1 MKSILELETG
11 EKFEGHNFGDISQSS
26 GEIVF
31 QTGITGYPETITDPS
46 YAGQFIVFTTPLI
59 NNYGFPKDIINE
71 FNINE
76 SIESKKPECKAII
89 VQEYTK
95 NSSHYNSQKSFTEW
109 LKKNNIIALEGIDT
123 RELTKL
129 IRENGTCKARIY
141 QETNDIIP
149 AYIDIGNVNLVKEI
163 GYKDVIKYGS
173 SNKNIL
179 FFDCGAKNSQLTALL
194 NRGLSVTRVPY
205 NFKIDINDLKNY
217 AGIFISNGPGN
228 PEQLSELILFIKEVL
243 ESDISIPI
251 FGICLGHQVL
261 GLAAGFGVE
270 KLKYGN
276 RGQNIPCV
284 FIDKNNTPTHR
295 SIITSQNHGY
305 ALLDDNKN
313 KPYEWEVL
321 FKNVNDNSNEGICHK
336 SKPYFSVQFHPEARG
351 GPQDANFLFDIFSDL
366 VYNDLTQNK
375 SIKELISSDLLNENL
390 DYPLIKEG
398 KVLILGSGGLSIGQ
412 AGEFDYSG
420 SQAIKAY
427 KECGLEVVLIN
438 PNIATIQTS
447 KGLADKIYY
456 NPITLDFVKK
466 IIQYEKPNYLSVS
479 FGGQTALNCGLKL
492 DADGILEKLNIKVLG
507 TKLKS
512 VMISEDRE
520 EFKKVLQE
528 ICIEVPPSD
537 CATSLLEAKVK
548 ANLIG
553 YPVLVR
559 AGFCLGGQGSGFAN
573 NDDEL
578 EILVEK
584 ALQISETVIIDK
596 SLKGWKELE
605 YEIIRDKYDNCISVC
620 NMENFD
626 PLGVHTGESIVVAPS
641 QTLNDNEYQNLR
653 SVCFKI
659 VRKMGIV
666 GECNVQFALDTN
678 SSKFYVIE
686 MNARLSRSSA
696 LASKATGYPL
706 AHVAAKLSLGYS
718 LTELK
723 NKITMNTTACFEP
736 SLDYLVIKIPR
747 WDLSKFPSTPKTL
760 GSHMKSVGE
769 VMAIG
774 RNFTEALQ
782 KAIRMVGEYG
792 EGLKPDLE
800 NKEQWLSKNL
810 NINEKLKAHDK
821 RINDIFNILYFNL
834 LNPVEIS
841 KLSGID
847 KWFIH
852 QINNIVNCY
861 SLLEINTY
869 LNRELILKCKKNGFS
884 DKQIANI
891 CKTTEIEIRNFRYS
905 NNIVPF
911 VKQIDTVAGEFPCYT
926 NYLYLT
932 YNADSSDNC
941 EVNKESIIVLGSGVY
956 RIGSSVEFD
965 WCSVTC
971 IQQLRNMGFGT
982 IMINNNP
989 ETVSTD
995 YDEADKLY
1003 FEELNVETVSSIYK
1017 LEDKQFNFNSQLK
1030 GIILSMGGQN
1040 SNNIAMDLYRL
1051 KLNILGTSPEMI
1063 DMAENRY
1070 KFSRMLDTINIDQP
1084 TWRELTSVNEAKLF
1098 CNKVSYPCLIRPS
1111 YVLSGAAMN
1120 VAYNDSDLETYLQN
1134 AKDVSAE
1141 YPVVISKFIEDAK
1154 EIEVDAVADNGKV
1167 VILAIS
1173 EHIENAGVHSGDATL
1188 VLPAQD
1194 LNKDTIDRI
1203 RDIVFKIA
1211 ANLNVSGPLNLQL
1224 IAKNNKLKVIEC
1236 NLRVSRSFPFASKTL
1251 DINMIKMASTIICK
1265 RLVKNVDKFLILP
1278 EQIHFDRIG
1287 VKVPQF
1293 SFHRLE
1299 NADVD
1304 LGVEMS
1310 STGEVAG
1317 FGCNK
1322 NIAYLKAL
1330 AATGFKI
1337 PSITYTNLL
1346 LSIGKEKHKEEFVPM
1361 VLFIL
1366 NMGWK
1371 IYTTEGTGNYY
1382 LKNDKISK
1390 NKLENIIVLSKNEII
1405 DYIKNKNFDLII
1417 NIPNNKI
1424 NNKSGSFGYKIRRM
1438 SLDFNISLMV
1448 DIKCSKLLV
1457 ESVYY
1462 YYNKGKDLDTYFDVI
1477 NTHSDEKIGNKSI
1490 LPSIIENS
1498 LQCISYNE
1506 KIDINLA
1513 KTEILFTD
1521 KHIIDSVQFN
1531 RNLLRQI
1538 FLRSQEIMYILNKS
1552 LKGNKELFNNKLLE
1566 DKIIGLYFHTPSTR
1580 TRCSFESAILHLGG
1594 KVINVNSQE
1603 SSIQKGESFSDTL
1616 KTMESYCDGLIIRSP
1631 NNEILSDYQ
1640 NDIDI
1645 KIINGGDRF
1654 EHPTQALVDLFTIR
1668 QELGTVNN
1676 LKIAIVGDLL
1686 HSRTVISL
1694 VKILLNY
1701 NVSLYF
1707 VFEGKNILPKYLMD
1721 YLFEKNKETT
1731 VNNQKIDFHFENDLN
1746 KVISLVDVIYMT
1758 RSQKERHIEGETL
1771 EIKNKLTVNNFANAK
1786 AKCIILH
1793 PLPRNDEIEINLDS
1807 DPRSAYF
1814 RQMKYG
1820 LYVRIALLEM
1830 LFS

>member
-1 MKSILELETG
+1 VKNIG
-11 EKFEGHNFGDISQSS
+11 
-26 GEIVF
+26 F
-31 QTGITGYPETITDPS
+31 QKVIE
-46 YAGQFIVFTTPLI
+46 
-59 NNYGFPKDIINE
+59 YG
-71 FNINE
+71 
-76 SIESKKPECKAII
+76 
-89 VQEYTK
+89 
-95 NSSHYNSQKSFTEW
+95 NS
-109 LKKNNIIALEGIDT
+109 
-123 RELTKL
+123 
-129 IRENGTCKARIY
+129 
-141 QETNDIIP
+141 P
-149 AYIDIGNVNLVKEI
+149 
-163 GYKDVIKYGS
+163 
-173 SNKNIL
+173 NKIL

-194 NRGLSVTRVPY
+194 NRNLAIKRVPY
-205 NFKIDINDLKNY
+205 NFKIDLETLKDKY
-217 AGIFISNGPGN
+217 SGIFISNGPGN
-228 PEQLSELILFIKEVL
+228 PEQLLELVLFIKEVMK
-243 ESDISIPI
+243 SDIGIPI

-276 RGQNIPCV
+276 RGQNIPCGFV
-284 FIDKNNTPTHR
+284 DENQEMTHR

-305 ALLDDNKN
+305 ALIVDETTLN
-313 KPYEWEVL
+313 EWEVL

-336 SKPYFSVQFHPEARG
+336 TKPYFSVQFHPEARG
-351 GPQDANFLFDIFSDL
+351 GPEDANFLFDIYYDL
-366 VYNDLTQNK
+366 VNKFYTNNFYSNKTQSINYIKPLIKKNLGYKETLT
-375 SIKELISSDLLNENL
+375 EV
-390 DYPLIKEG
+390 IKEG

-420 SQAIKAY
+420 SQAIKAF
-427 KECGLEVVLIN
+427 KECGLEVILVN

-456 NPITLDFVKK
+456 TPITLEFVKK
-466 IIQYEKPNYLSVS
+466 IIRTEKPDYLSVS
-479 FGGQTALNCGLKL
+479 FGGQTALNCGLEL
-492 DADGILEKLNIKVLG
+492 DNDGILDTLNVKVLG
-507 TKLKS
+507 TNLNS
-512 VMISEDRE
+512 VMISEDRND
-520 EFKKVLQE
+520 FKKVLQE
-528 ICIEVPPSD
+528 IDIEVPPSD
-537 CATSLLEAKVK
+537 CAISLIEAKVK

-573 NDDEL
+573 NDIEL
-578 EILVEK
+578 ECLVEK
-584 ALQISETVIIDK
+584 AFQISDTVIIDK

-605 YEIIRDKYDNCISVC
+605 YEIIRDRYDNCISVC

-641 QTLNDNEYQNLR
+641 QTLNDTEYQKLR

-659 VRKMGIV
+659 VRRMGIV
-666 GECNVQFALDTN
+666 GECNVQFTLDTH

-706 AHVAAKLSLGYS
+706 AYVAAKLALGYS

-723 NKITMNTTACFEP
+723 NKITMNTSACFEP
-736 SLDYLVIKIPR
+736 SLDYLVVKIPR
-747 WDLSKFPSTPKTL
+747 WDLAKFPSTPKTL

-792 EGLKPDLE
+792 DGFKPDLE
-800 NKEQWLSKNL
+800 NKDYWLSQEL
-810 NINEKLKAHDK
+810 DLASKLKAHDK

-834 LNPVEIS
+834 LQPEEVS
-841 KLSGID
+841 RLSGID
-847 KWFIH
+847 KWFIY
-852 QINNIVNCY
+852 QIDTIVKCY
-861 SLLEINTY
+861 SLLEIYKGND
-869 LNRELILKCKKNGFS
+869 LDKDLILKCKKNGFS
-884 DKQIANI
+884 DKQISNI
-891 CKTTEIEIRNFRYS
+891 CKTTEIEVRNFRYK
-905 NNIVPF
+905 NNLLPF
-911 VKQIDTVAGEFPCYT
+911 VKQIDTVAGEFPCFT

-932 YNADSSDNC
+932 YNASSSDKC
-941 EVNKESIIVLGSGVY
+941 VVNKENIIVLGSGVY

-965 WCSVTC
+965 WCCVTC
-971 IQQLRNMGFGT
+971 IQQLRKMGFGT

-1003 FEELNVETVSSIYK
+1003 FEELNVETVFNIYNIEK
-1017 LEDKQFNFNSQLK
+1017 NAYSDKKKGVLK

-1040 SNNIAMDLYRL
+1040 SNNIAMDLHRL
-1051 KLNILGTSPEMI
+1051 KLNILGTSAEMI

-1070 KFSRMLDTINIDQP
+1070 KFSRMLDTIQIDQP
-1084 TWRELTSVNEAKLF
+1084 TWKELTSLNEAKTF
-1098 CNKVSYPCLIRPS
+1098 CNNVSYPCLIRPS

-1120 VAYNDSDLETYLQN
+1120 VAYNDIDLEIYLKD
-1134 AKDVSAE
+1134 AKNVSAD

-1203 RDIVFKIA
+1203 RNIVFKIA

-1224 IAKNNKLKVIEC
+1224 IAKDNNLKVIEC

-1251 DINMIKMASTIICK
+1251 DINMIKIATTIICNIK
-1265 RLVKNVDKFLILP
+1265 LINHFLKLP
-1278 EQIHFDRIG
+1278 NKIQFDRIG

-1330 AATGFKI
+1330 AATGFRI
-1337 PSITYTNLL
+1337 PSLTYTNVL
-1346 LSIGKEKHKEEFVPM
+1346 LSIGKEKHKKEFLPM
-1361 VLFIL
+1361 VLHIL

-1371 IYTTEGTGNYY
+1371 IYTTGGTGIYY
-1382 LKNDKISK
+1382 KNNEKIYKNKNDLLKNTA
-1390 NKLENIIVLSKNEII
+1390 NIILLSKNEII
-1405 DYIKNKNFDLII
+1405 AHIKNKKFDLII
-1417 NIPNNKI
+1417 NIPNKATNLA
-1424 NNKSGSFGYKIRRM
+1424 NNSFGYKIRRL
-1438 SLDFNISLMV
+1438 SLDFNISLLV
-1448 DIKCSKLLV
+1448 DIKCSKLLI
-1457 ESVYY
+1457 ESIYY
-1462 YYNKGKDLDTYFDVI
+1462 YYHKGIDLDINFDVI
-1477 NTHSDEKIGNKSI
+1477 NSHNTKNVSSNQSI

-1498 LQCISYNE
+1498 LQCISFNE
-1506 KIDINLA
+1506 KIDINLE

-1521 KHIIDSVQFN
+1521 KHIINSVQFN

-1538 FLRSQEIMYILNKS
+1538 FLRSQEIMNILNNSIKP
-1552 LKGNKELFNNKLLE
+1552 NKNLFNNKLLE

-1594 KVINVNSQE
+1594 KVINITSQE

-1616 KTMESYCDGLIIRSP
+1616 KTMESYCDGLIIRTP
-1631 NNEILSDYQ
+1631 NMEELSDYQ
-1640 NDIDI
+1640 NEIDV
-1645 KIINGGDRF
+1645 KMINGGDKF

-1676 LKIAIVGDLL
+1676 IKIAIVGDLL

-1694 VKILLNY
+1694 VKMFLNY
-1701 NVSLYF
+1701 NVSIYF
-1707 VFEGKNILPKYLMD
+1707 VFEGEKVLPEYLMD
-1721 YLFEKNKETT
+1721 YLIKKKKESHI
-1731 VNNQKIDFHFENDLN
+1731 NNQKIEYHYDNDIN
-1746 KVISLVDVIYMT
+1746 EVIHIVDVIYMT
-1758 RSQKERHIEGETL
+1758 RIQKERHENKESI
-1771 EIKNKLTVNNFANAK
+1771 EIKNKLTVHNFANAK
-1786 AKCIILH
+1786 PKCIILH
-1793 PLPRNDEIEINLDS
+1793 PLPRNEEIETNLDS

-1830 LFS
+1830 LFSKGGV